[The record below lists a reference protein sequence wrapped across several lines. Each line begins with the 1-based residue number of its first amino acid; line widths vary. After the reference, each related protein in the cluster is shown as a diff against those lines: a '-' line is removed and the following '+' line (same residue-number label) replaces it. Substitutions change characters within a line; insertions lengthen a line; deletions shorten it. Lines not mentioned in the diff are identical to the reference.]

1 MKSQNG
7 FTLIEMV
14 LVIIIIS
21 LASVPLFGM
30 FSQAASSLLVNEK
43 SQTAAQLAQEQAE
56 YLLAVRRN
64 QDFLAAELAGNTSEV
79 LNGNYSGYTRST
91 IITQPP
97 VGPGCP
103 AGASCKEV
111 IISVDEGGSTYA
123 EVIFLLVDY

>member
-30 FSQAASSLLVNEK
+30 FSRAASSLLINEK
-43 SQTAAQLAQEQAE
+43 TQTAVQLAQERAE
-56 YLLAVRRN
+56 FLLAIRRN
-64 QDFLAAELAGNTSEV
+64 QNFVAPELSSNTNEV
-79 LNGNYSGYTRST
+79 LSGNYSGYRRST
-91 IITQPP
+91 MITQPP
-97 VGPGCP
+97 SGPGCP

-111 IISVDEGGSTYA
+111 IISVDEGASTYA
-123 EVIFLLVDY
+123 EVTFLLVSY

>member
-30 FSQAASSLLVNEK
+30 FSQAASSLVVNEK

-111 IISVDEGGSTYA
+111 TISVDEGGSTYA

>member
-21 LASVPLFGM
+21 IASVPLFGM

-56 YLLAVRRN
+56 FLLAVRRN
-64 QDFLAAELAGNTSEV
+64 QGFLAPELAGNTSEV

-97 VGPGCP
+97 GGPGSIRV
-103 AGASCKEV
+103 GRR
-111 IISVDEGGSTYA
+111 
-123 EVIFLLVDY
+123 